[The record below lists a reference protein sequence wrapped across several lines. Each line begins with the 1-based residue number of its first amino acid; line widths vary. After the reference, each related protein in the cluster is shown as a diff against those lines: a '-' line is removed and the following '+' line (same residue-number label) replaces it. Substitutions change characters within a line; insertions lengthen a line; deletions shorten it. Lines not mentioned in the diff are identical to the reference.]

1 MSKNYFDNYYD
12 ATATRKKFLKSE
24 KKKKKIKKIAAK
36 RYYLP
41 SSFYHFKVALLK
53 YAK

>member
-1 MSKNYFDNYYD
+1 MSKNYFDNYYE
-12 ATATRKKFLKSE
+12 ATATRKKFLKS